1 MRVIIQRVNSA
12 SVTVQEKVIS
22 KIGKGLLCLVGVG
35 DDDTKEDSE
44 FISRK
49 ILNLRLWDDKDG
61 KRWNKSVMDMKYE
74 VLLVSQFT
82 LYSVLK
88 GNKPDFH
95 KAMKPELSQEF
106 FDTFVKEIKAKYEP
120 IQTGEFGA
128 YMNVD
133 LQNDGPITIVIDSRN
148 KEK

>member
-49 ILNLRLWDDKDG
+49 ILNLRLWEDKDG

-106 FDTFVKEIKAKYEP
+106 FDTFVKEMKAKYEP

>member
-49 ILNLRLWDDKDG
+49 ILNLRLWEDKDG

-106 FDTFVKEIKAKYEP
+106 FETFVKEMKSKYDS